1 MADSGQTVAAR
12 IVEAM
17 REVGV
22 LFVAFAPL
30 DAALSGGPRAVRVAV
45 AFFGIG
51 LVPFGG
57 AVVLER
63 RRLNGP

>member
-1 MADSGQTVAAR
+1 MNESASRTVQER
-12 IVEAM
+12 L
-17 REVGV
+17 V
-22 LFVAFAPL
+22 LIAFAPL
-30 DAALSGGPRAVRVAV
+30 DAGFSGDPRAVRVAV

-51 LVPFGG
+51 LVLFVG